1 MTDKWDSEEQGRPT
15 MIDPMEAMQVAYW
28 YGAIDT
34 LRDTYRMVFKDIEGS
49 DKLNE
54 TLSVALDNILK
65 LANIDHKNLHFL
77 LKECLPNDL
86 HSIKQTMWSEVL
98 LKLPDF
104 GEVVVASKSKD
115 PKFKKDMENLMKMA
129 EELQQ
134 TGQLDKA
141 MSSARSRMN
150 RRNQK

>member
-1 MTDKWDSEEQGRPT
+1 

-104 GEVVVASKSKD
+104 GKVIVTSQSKD
-115 PKFKKDMENLMKMA
+115 PKFKKDMNNLMKMA

>member
-1 MTDKWDSEEQGRPT
+1 MTDKWDKEEQRRPT

-34 LRDTYRMVFKDIEGS
+34 IRDTYRMVFKDIEGS
-49 DKLNE
+49 DNLNE
-54 TLSVALDNILK
+54 TLSQALDNILV
-65 LANIDHKNLHFL
+65 LANLDKKTLRFL
-77 LKECLPNDL
+77 LQDCLPNDL

-104 GEVVVASKSKD
+104 GKVIVASQSKD
-115 PKFKKDMENLMKMA
+115 PKFKKDMSNLMKMA

-134 TGQLDKA
+134 AGQLDKA
-141 MSSARSRMN
+141 MSLARRQFN
-150 RRNQK
+150 KRNQK

>member
-1 MTDKWDSEEQGRPT
+1 LTDKWDKEEQDRPT
-15 MIDPMEAMQVAYW
+15 MIDPLQAMQVAYW

-34 LRDTYRMVFKDIEGS
+34 IRDTYRMVFKDIEGS
-49 DKLNE
+49 ANLNE
-54 TLSVALDNILK
+54 TMSEVLDNILK
-65 LANIDHKNLHFL
+65 LANIDTKNLLFL
-77 LKECLPNDL
+77 LKECLPNDM
-86 HSIKQTMWSEVL
+86 HNIKQTMWSEVL

-129 EELQQ
+129 EELKQ

-141 MSSARSRMN
+141 MSLARSNIN
-150 RRNQK
+150 RGRNK

>member
-1 MTDKWDSEEQGRPT
+1 

-115 PKFKKDMENLMKMA
+115 PKFKKDMNNLMKMA

-141 MSSARSRMN
+141 MSLARGSMN

>member
-1 MTDKWDSEEQGRPT
+1 MTDKWDKEEQDRPT
-15 MIDPMEAMQVAYW
+15 MIDPLQAMQVAYW

-34 LRDTYRMVFKDIEGS
+34 IRDTYRMVFKDIEGS
-49 DKLNE
+49 ANLNE
-54 TLSVALDNILK
+54 TMSEVLDNILK
-65 LANIDHKNLHFL
+65 LANIDTKNLLFL
-77 LKECLPNDL
+77 LKECLPNDM
-86 HSIKQTMWSEVL
+86 HNIKQTMWSEVL

-129 EELQQ
+129 EELKQ

-141 MSSARSRMN
+141 MSLARSNIN
-150 RRNQK
+150 RGRNK